1 MTGGLRTG
9 WRYLLVLLLV
19 AASHPGE
26 SCAAEHR
33 RVLLLQ
39 GEQHVSY
46 QRFRRALEQNLQ
58 SDIKLEVRDTASA
71 AELPEADLVV
81 AVGAK
86 ATQWAIER
94 GQAPILATLLTRD
107 NFTGLHASGSVPRR
121 VSALY
126 LDQPLSRQVALIR
139 SVLPDRKQVG
149 VLYANSAVELDA
161 LRSELSLR
169 GADLVAQKLGPD
181 SSLAGELEALLGRA
195 DVLMAIPDGN
205 IYNSST
211 IRNILLG
218 SYRRGVPMIG
228 LTAAYVSAGALCAV
242 YSTPEQMA
250 AQTAGIVERYFRQ
263 RVLPEPQYPE
273 LFQIDLNQ
281 EVARSLR
288 LTVRSVEALRLEVE
302 RAEGGRK

>member
-1 MTGGLRTG
+1 MTRGLRTG
-9 WRYLLVLLLV
+9 WRYLLPLLWV
-19 AASHPGE
+19 AASYSGE
-26 SCAAEHR
+26 SVATEPK
-33 RVLLLQ
+33 RVLLLHS
-39 GEQHVSY
+39 EQHAPY

-58 SDIKLEVRDTASA
+58 SGIQLEVRDTANT
-71 AELPEADLVV
+71 AELPEADIVV
-81 AVGAK
+81 AVGFK
-86 ATQWAIER
+86 ATQWAVEH
-94 GQAPILATLLTRD
+94 GHVPTFATLLTRE
-107 NFTGLHASGSVPRR
+107 NFASLRTPSSIPRR
-121 VSALY
+121 LSALY

-139 SVLPDRKQVG
+139 SVLPDRKLVG
-149 VLYANSAVELDA
+149 VLYSNRAYELDE

-169 GADLVAQKLGPD
+169 GAELVSKKIGPD
-181 SSLAGELEALLGRA
+181 SGLAGDLEALLGRA
-195 DVLMAIPDGN
+195 DILMAIPDGN

-263 RVLPEPQYPE
+263 GTLPEPQYPQ
-273 LFQIDLNQ
+273 LYQIDLNQ

-288 LTVRSVEALRLEVE
+288 LTVRSVEALRIEVE

>member
-1 MTGGLRTG
+1 MTRGLRTG
-9 WRYLLVLLLV
+9 WRYLLPLLWVV
-19 AASHPGE
+19 ASYSGE
-26 SCAAEHR
+26 SVATEPK
-33 RVLLLQ
+33 RVLLLHS
-39 GEQHVSY
+39 EQHAPY

-58 SDIKLEVRDTASA
+58 SGIKLEVRDTANT
-71 AELPEADLVV
+71 AELPEADIVV
-81 AVGAK
+81 AVGFK
-86 ATQWAIER
+86 ATQWAVEH
-94 GQAPILATLLTRD
+94 GHEPTFATLLTRE
-107 NFTGLHASGSVPRR
+107 NFANLRAPSSVPRR
-121 VSALY
+121 LSALY

-149 VLYANSAVELDA
+149 VLYSNRAFELDE

-169 GADLVAQKLGPD
+169 GAELVSQKLGPD
-181 SSLAGELEALLGRA
+181 SSLAGDLEALLGRA
-195 DVLMAIPDGN
+195 DILMAIPDGN

-263 RVLPEPQYPE
+263 GALPEPQYPQ
-273 LFQIDLNQ
+273 LYQIDLNQ

-288 LTVRSVEALRLEVE
+288 LTVRSVEALRIEVE